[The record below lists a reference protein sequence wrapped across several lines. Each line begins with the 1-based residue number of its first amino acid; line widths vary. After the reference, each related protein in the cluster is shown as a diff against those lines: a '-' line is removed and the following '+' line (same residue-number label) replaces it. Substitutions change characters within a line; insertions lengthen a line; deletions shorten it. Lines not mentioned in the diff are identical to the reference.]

1 MSKVFKVIRRELGE
15 ALPPTIFFFILFHFV
30 VLTNHLI
37 LESYDLTPTRS
48 IIATIGA
55 LIGGK
60 AVLLANRFSFV
71 NLFSDKP
78 LIYNVL
84 WRTVVYALCCC
95 FFLVNEEIISNL
107 IHHRSLHEAVNRLET
122 EISPS
127 ILTAHFIWL
136 FVALL
141 LYNSFAALDRYLGEG
156 TIRRLFL
163 VDRMSQPHGD
173 RLIRQ
178 VSE

>member
-1 MSKVFKVIRRELGE
+1 MGKVFKVIQRELGE
-15 ALPPTIFFFILFHFV
+15 ALPPTVFFFILFHLV
-30 VLTNHLI
+30 VLTNHLL

-48 IIATIGA
+48 VLATIGA

-84 WRTVVYALCCC
+84 WRTLLYALCCC
-95 FFLVNEEIISNL
+95 FFLVNEELISGL
-107 IHHRSLHEAVNRLET
+107 IHHRSIAEAVKRLET
-122 EISPS
+122 NLSTS
-127 ILTAHFIWL
+127 ILAAHFIWL
-136 FVALL
+136 FVALF
-141 LYNSFAALDRYLGEG
+141 LYNSFAALDSYLGQG

-163 VDRMSQPHGD
+163 FDRMSQLHRD
-173 RLIRQ
+173 KLSTQ
-178 VSE
+178 ASE